1 MKQRCKEVT
10 KAGCGRARFLAFMR
24 VAGLEYRAAR
34 VYTPPHYTHEC
45 ENKRV
50 AKWAMRK

>member
-10 KAGCGRARFLAFMR
+10 MEDADGRDSSPSCEWQVWRKEPPGC
-24 VAGLEYRAAR
+24 
-34 VYTPPHYTHEC
+34 TPPHYTHEC